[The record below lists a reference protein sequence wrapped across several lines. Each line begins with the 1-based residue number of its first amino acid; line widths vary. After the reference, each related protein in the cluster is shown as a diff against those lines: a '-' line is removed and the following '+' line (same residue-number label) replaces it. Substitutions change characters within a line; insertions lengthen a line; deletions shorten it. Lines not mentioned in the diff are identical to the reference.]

1 LKTGNFSTLKDVL
14 DDMIQ
19 ELQLGGKMNELKVR
33 KIWYEQMQGIIA
45 KNTKQI
51 LLRNKKLFVYIESA
65 VIKQELFMARE
76 KICQIINDKM
86 GNKIVDEVIIN

>member
-1 LKTGNFSTLKDVL
+1 MKTGNFSTLKDVL

-51 LLRNKKLFVYIESA
+51 LLRNKKLYVYIESA

>member
-51 LLRNKKLFVYIESA
+51 LLRNKKLYVYIESA

>member
-19 ELQLGGKMNELKVR
+19 ELQLDGKMNELKVR

-51 LLRNKKLFVYIESA
+51 LLRNKKLYVYIESA